1 MQEPNTFTS
10 HIKNSIANLLIG
22 LIQAYNEQYLCSQ
35 PKTFAMPTNDKRNG
49 GPALDAWIASSR

>member
-49 GPALDAWIASSR
+49 GPALDA